1 MDSALMPSWIKERKA
16 KDDATRARADKA
28 DNEVLCAEMLVQA
41 EGPRWFRQLVMELTI
56 NTESLPEIG
65 LAGSSTRQ
73 AGQSRE
79 EIWRVSVSLRSVFPR
94 MTHTDV
100 MYIPGSSV
108 IRCHT
113 LEGKAFTLQLCPNPS
128 RVGLSVLI
136 EDSLYTAQEAAE
148 FIVRAMVARVV
159 G

>member
-1 MDSALMPSWIKERKA
+1 MPSWIKERKA

-28 DNEVLCAEMLVQA
+28 DNETLRAEMLVRE
-41 EGPRWFRQLVMELTI
+41 EGPRWFRQLVTELTI

-65 LAGSSTRQ
+65 LCGSSTRQ

-79 EIWRVSVSLRSVFPR
+79 EIWRVFVSLRSVFPR

-113 LEGKAFTLQLCPNPS
+113 AEGKEFPLQLCLNPS
-128 RVGLSVLI
+128 GSGMSVLI
-136 EDSLYTAQEAAE
+136 EDSSYTAQEAAE
-148 FIVRAMVARVV
+148 FIVRTTVARV
-159 G
+159 GG